1 MYCGHSFAAMSL
13 FLPGL
18 VTMHHILWQYV
29 TFCHIISLSVTS
41 GGCNFVI
48 TWQSSCCRPFR
59 TAVRPS
65 PSFAAQSFVWKN
77 KILMKNGRK
86 SLHLDRNLWLG
97 KSSQLPA
104 KLIFF
109 EPIGFQVPPNWC
121 SNFHRKAS
129 MNAAKVNWTSL
140 ISTVQKWKVLNG
152 QIALDVWS
160 KKTMLAQ
167 DPANVGSGKI
177 LWIFITTLQIAWIA
191 RSLVECANWQA
202 H

>member
-1 MYCGHSFAAMSL
+1 MIVTSLSHDRAVAAGHSAL
-13 FLPGL
+13 
-18 VTMHHILWQYV
+18 
-29 TFCHIISLSVTS
+29 LSV
-41 GGCNFVI
+41 
-48 TWQSSCCRPFR
+48 RPR
-59 TAVRPS
+59 RLLDNPS
-65 PSFAAQSFVWKN
+65 PGKN

-86 SLHLDRNLWLG
+86 SLYLDRNLWLG
-97 KSSQLPA
+97 ESSQLPA